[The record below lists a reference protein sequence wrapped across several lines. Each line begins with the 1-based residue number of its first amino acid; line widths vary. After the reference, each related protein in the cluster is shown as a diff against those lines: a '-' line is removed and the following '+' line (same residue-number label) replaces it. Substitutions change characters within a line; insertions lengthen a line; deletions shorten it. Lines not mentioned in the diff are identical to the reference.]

1 MATVSGI
8 IQFNGRVGELTFYTR
23 NGKIIARKRIGV
35 SGKKVK
41 TDAAFERTRE
51 NNAEF
56 KTANNFAKRFRNSLL
71 LALHNADLSKNTFDS
86 YLHQRLA
93 GVFQKILQFD
103 ESNLRGQRTP
113 ALGLSHVEGE
123 KLLKKFSFN
132 PKIKQQNYFSGSW
145 KRLESNKFCLQYPK
159 KGNKLGAKTALF
171 VQALCIE
178 WMEGSDKFW
187 VHCGNR
193 VLMDFNG
200 PPINIEFPTPAVGK
214 LFFLMLYTPLT
225 KANGEYC
232 KKSDTP
238 SIFEWL

>member
-23 NGKIIARKRIGV
+23 NGKTIARKRMGV

-56 KTANNFAKRFRNSLL
+56 KTANHFAKRFRNSLL
-71 LALHNADLSKNTFDS
+71 FTLHNADISKNTFDS

-93 GVFQKILQFD
+93 GAFQKILQFD

-123 KLLKKFSFN
+123 KVLKKFSFN

-145 KRLESNKFCLQYPK
+145 KRLNSNTFYLQNPK
-159 KGNKLGAKTALF
+159 RGNKLGAKTALCA
-171 VQALCIE
+171 QALCIE
-178 WMEGSDKFW
+178 WKEGSDKFW

-200 PPINIEFPTPAVGK
+200 SPIHIEFPTAAGGK
-214 LFFLMLYTPLT
+214 LFYLMLYTPLT
-225 KANGEYC
+225 KVNGEYF
-232 KKSDTP
+232 KKSDTA
-238 SIFEWL
+238 SILEWL